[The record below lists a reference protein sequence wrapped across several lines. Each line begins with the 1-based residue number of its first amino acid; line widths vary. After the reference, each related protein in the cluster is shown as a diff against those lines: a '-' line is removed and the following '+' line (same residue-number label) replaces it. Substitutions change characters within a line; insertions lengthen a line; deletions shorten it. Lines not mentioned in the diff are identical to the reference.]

1 MGAFKFLLIKNGTFL
16 MLGFPLE
23 DFYCEAAA
31 GKVNELALLM
41 LNSKR

>member
-1 MGAFKFLLIKNGTFL
+1 

-31 GKVNELALLM
+31 GKLSELALLM
-41 LNSKR
+41 LNCKR